1 MSKLIT
7 SAQLIK
13 RYGSPLDDARTTN
26 VNEQTQWE
34 MKNMTIQNTPAHLL
48 AANAV
53 IPKRL
58 YGHKD
63 FIPDVLD
70 WLQDLLDNDLL
81 KEINEWNGIFSIRLK
96 RGLSSLSTHAFGCAV
111 DANAKNN
118 PLGVSREQAIK
129 RGLTP
134 FSHEFICISRK
145 YFDCG
150 ADWKS
155 RPDGM
160 HFQMKA

>member
-1 MSKLIT
+1 MVT
-7 SAQLIK
+7 SSILLK

-34 MKNMTIQNTPAHLL
+34 QKNMSVVQTPAHLL
-48 AANAV
+48 KACPV
-53 IPKRL
+53 LPKKL

-63 FIPDVLD
+63 FVPTVIL
-70 WLQDLLDNDLL
+70 WLQDLFDNNLIS
-81 KEINEWNGIFSIRLK
+81 EINEWNGIFSIRLK
-96 RGLSSLSTHAFGCAV
+96 RGLDTLSIHAFGCAV

-118 PLGVSREQAIK
+118 PLGLTREQCIK
-129 RGLTP
+129 KGLKP
-134 FSHEFICISRK
+134 FSIEFINISRK

-150 ADWKS
+150 ADWKT

-160 HFQMKA
+160 HFQIKK

>member
-1 MSKLIT
+1 MVT

-13 RYGSPLDDARTTN
+13 KYGSPLDDARTTN
-26 VNEQTQWE
+26 VNEQTAWE
-34 MKNMTIQNTPAHLL
+34 MKNMTIVNTPAHLL
-48 AANAV
+48 KANPV
-53 IPKRL
+53 IPRRL

-63 FIPDVLD
+63 FIPHVLA
-70 WLQDLLDNDLL
+70 WLEELHREDLL

-96 RGLSSLSTHAFGCAV
+96 RGLSSLSLHAFGCAV
-111 DANAKNN
+111 DVNAKNN

-145 YFDCG
+145 HFDCG

-160 HFQMKA
+160 HFQIKRV